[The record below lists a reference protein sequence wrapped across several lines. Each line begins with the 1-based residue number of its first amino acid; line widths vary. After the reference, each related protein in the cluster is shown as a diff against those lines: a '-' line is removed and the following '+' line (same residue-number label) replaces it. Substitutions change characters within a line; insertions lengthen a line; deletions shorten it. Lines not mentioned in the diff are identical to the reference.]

1 MFHQSRKKIIL
12 SIMGSLILLFAVTMA
27 VIVLASFR
35 DVRHKNLEMLER
47 YVQMYSLEQ
56 MIEREKQPELHGGE
70 VSDLRETQND
80 KTESSQMNDLGPDVS
95 HGPDFMEPP
104 MDDRPDYQLSTFY
117 SVAVSTDGSI
127 LAVDDG
133 GRQFYEKEELVQIAK
148 KILVSNKDSGRAGN
162 LIYMISER
170 EGYTLV
176 AFMDNTLS
184 EGGLRTLL
192 RYVLIVGISSILVMF
207 FVSFI
212 LSNRIIRPLEEND
225 RKQKQFISDA
235 SHELKTPVAVIDAN
249 AEILSR
255 EIGQNEWLENIRYEN
270 NRMGEIVQQLLNLSH
285 AENTTITMEQI
296 DFSRVVTGE
305 TLAFENLAFEKGKML
320 VTDIQDKIILKGNQS
335 LLTQLVSIL
344 LDNAVR
350 HSTDSEI
357 KISLKSRNH
366 IAIFCVVNAGN
377 EIPQDKLNH
386 LFDRF
391 YRLDEA
397 RNSEAQHYGIGL
409 SIAKAVAEKH
419 GGTIGVSA
427 QNGQIS
433 FNVMLP
439 IKK

>member
-1 MFHQSRKKIIL
+1 
-12 SIMGSLILLFAVTMA
+12 
-27 VIVLASFR
+27 
-35 DVRHKNLEMLER
+35 
-47 YVQMYSLEQ
+47 
-56 MIEREKQPELHGGE
+56 
-70 VSDLRETQND
+70 
-80 KTESSQMNDLGPDVS
+80 
-95 HGPDFMEPP
+95 MEPP
-104 MDDRPDYQLSTFY
+104 MDDRPDYRLSTFY

-133 GRQFYEKEELVQIAK
+133 GRQSYDKEELVQITK
-148 KILVSNKDSGRAGN
+148 KILVSNKDSGRSGN
-162 LIYMISER
+162 LIYMISKR

-285 AENTTITMEQI
+285 AENTTIIMEQI

-305 TLAFENLAFEKGKML
+305 TLAFESLAFEKGKML

-366 IAIFCVVNAGN
+366 VAIFCVVNAGN

-391 YRLDEA
+391 YRIDEV
-397 RNSEAQHYGIGL
+397 RNSEDQHYGIGL
-409 SIAKAVAEKH
+409 SIAKAVVEKH
-419 GGTIGVSA
+419 SGSIGVSA
-427 QNGQIS
+427 HNGQIS
-433 FNVMLP
+433 FNVTLP

>member
-35 DVRHKNLEMLER
+35 EVRHKNLEMLER
-47 YVQMYSLEQ
+47 YVEMYSLEQ
-56 MIEREKQPELHGGE
+56 ITEREIQPEFQAGE
-70 VSDLRETQND
+70 SEHPND
-80 KTESSQMNDLGPDVS
+80 EIENG
-95 HGPDFMEPP
+95 P
-104 MDDRPDYQLSTFY
+104 MDDVTPDEGSRPHFNELPIDHRPDYQLSTFY
-117 SVAVSTDGSI
+117 SVAVSTDGSV

-133 GRQFYEKEELVQIAK
+133 GREAYDKEELIQIAEKMLVRK
-148 KILVSNKDSGRAGN
+148 KHSGRTGN
-162 LIYMISER
+162 LTYRISER
-170 EGYTLV
+170 QGYTLV

-192 RYVLIVGISSILVMF
+192 RYVLIVGISSIFAMF

-255 EIGQNEWLENIRYEN
+255 EIGVNEWLDSIRYEN
-270 NRMGEIVQQLLNLSH
+270 NRMGDIVKQLLHLSR
-285 AENTTITMEQI
+285 AETMTSSMEQI
-296 DFSRVVTGE
+296 DFSRIVTGE
-305 TLAFENLAFEKGKML
+305 ILAFESLAFEKGKTL
-320 VTDIQDKIILKGNQS
+320 LTDIQENIILKGNQS
-335 LLTQLVSIL
+335 ELAQLVSIL

-350 HSTDSEI
+350 HSTDYKI
-357 KISLKSRNH
+357 QISLTHSNH
-366 IAIFCVVNAGN
+366 VAVLSVVNSGK

-391 YRLDEA
+391 YRLDEV

-419 GGTIGVSA
+419 GGSIGVSA

-433 FNVMLP
+433 FNVILP